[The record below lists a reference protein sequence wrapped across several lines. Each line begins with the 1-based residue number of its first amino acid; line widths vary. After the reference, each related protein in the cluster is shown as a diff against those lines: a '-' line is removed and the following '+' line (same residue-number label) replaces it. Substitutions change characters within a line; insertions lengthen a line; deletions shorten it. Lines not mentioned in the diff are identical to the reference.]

1 MTISQIVVVV
11 LQLVMAFIV
20 VVIVPVA
27 VPALHAM
34 IIMNVEEVGNIV
46 PVALV
51 QPIQPNVRFIV
62 SRTISPIVVVVL
74 QIVMGFIVMVIVQG
88 LVVAEDLR

>member
-1 MTISQIVVVV
+1 MI
-11 LQLVMAFIV
+11 QLSIIRLPA
-20 VVIVPVA
+20 VPVA
-27 VPALHAM
+27 MCKAAILVPIIHAPVTM
-34 IIMNVEEVGNIV
+34 IVVDLGNIV

-74 QIVMGFIVMVIVQG
+74 QIVMGFIVMAIVQG
-88 LVVAEDLR
+88 LVMTEDLR